1 MKEFDELYEIIKYLR
16 SEKGCPW
23 DRQQTSETISF
34 DLIEEAYEVNDA
46 IESKNMEKLKEEL
59 GDLLFLVLMHIR
71 IKEEEGAF
79 TLGEILANTK
89 EKMVY
94 RHPHVFGD
102 RIFQNINQLLE
113 NWEKTK
119 INAFKT
125 IPDFLPALLQGQ
137 KIIEK
142 VRRLN
147 PDMNPEEIYNFV
159 TKNIDELDKNE
170 QEILKALI
178 NATFNN
184 KPLEKSLRS
193 KFIKLKKNLAEGLL
207 Q

>member
-1 MKEFDELYEIIKYLR
+1 MREFDELYEIIKYLR

-23 DRQQTSETISF
+23 DRQQTSDTIAF
-34 DLIEEAYEVNDA
+34 DLVEEAYEVNDV
-46 IESKNMEKLKEEL
+46 IEKKNMEKLKEEL

-79 TLGEILANTK
+79 TLEEVLLNAK
-89 EKMVY
+89 EKMIY
-94 RHPHVFGD
+94 RHPHVFGEKKFNS
-102 RIFQNINQLLE
+102 IHQLLE

-119 INAFKT
+119 TNIFET

-147 PDMNPEEIYNFV
+147 PHMGPEEVYNFMLKGIDNPEKDEIV
-159 TKNIDELDKNE
+159 
-170 QEILKALI
+170 ILKALI
-178 NATFNN
+178 HATFEN
-184 KPLEKSLRS
+184 KSLEKSLRS
-193 KFIKLKKNLAEGLL
+193 KFIKLKEKLAEG
-207 Q
+207 